1 METVAVRRGRSGW
14 VLDPRWEAVRREPC
28 YLHFMDR
35 LNPISRSRYETSFR
49 GFMRWL
55 WDRQQREIAMAR
67 NDSTYHSMLPA
78 ELLEV
83 KTATQLLT
91 FQKKLNSMSMQDE
104 SAEYLLLDL
113 IEAHVQEKAGTTVG
127 MVNRLS

>member
-1 METVAVRRGRSGW
+1 
-14 VLDPRWEAVRREPC
+14 
-28 YLHFMDR
+28 
-35 LNPISRSRYETSFR
+35 
-49 GFMRWL
+49 MRWL
-55 WDRQQREIAMAR
+55 WDRQQHEITMAR
-67 NDSTYHSMLPA
+67 NDSTYHSTLPA

-113 IEAHVQEKAGTTVG
+113 IEAHVQEKGGTTVG
-127 MVNRLS
+127 MVNRLSQIRAQFTKPT